1 MTTEVDNVQSVGEDD
16 DKLKTISKDFLES
29 LYAQSNA
36 LEEVKLDDISLG
48 PWSHSKLKVLEKCPL
63 QFYLKY
69 ILKVKLPAELSANQD
84 TTLADVGSAAH
95 KVLELIFAGHT
106 VASAYAMAK
115 TEFVPSKLTE
125 ELWTERIEGV
135 EFNITQFKD
144 RIDAFKKR
152 HKVKKIY
159 TELRLGVTRDWKPTK
174 FFASD
179 VWMRGVVDFV
189 VILENGDAMI
199 IDWKYGPPAAAGIRN
214 YKQQLDSYKPLI
226 NFGLKPIRG
235 ATSGVGF
242 IREGEIVLDEFT
254 TQEDIEGKMKNMI
267 EFNVEGAIESTK
279 TDGLFEHRVGNHC
292 KYCEFAP
299 WCKAKKADGNLKDLE
314 AGTKK
319 FFKIEKVV

>member
-1 MTTEVDNVQSVGEDD
+1 MTTEVDNVQSVGEDN